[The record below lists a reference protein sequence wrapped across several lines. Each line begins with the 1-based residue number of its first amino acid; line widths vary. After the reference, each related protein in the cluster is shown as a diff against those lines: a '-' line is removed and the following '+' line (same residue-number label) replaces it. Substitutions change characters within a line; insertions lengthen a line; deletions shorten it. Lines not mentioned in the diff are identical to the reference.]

1 MNEKS
6 DPGTAFYSPTGRT
19 VEGHEAFDS
28 ASTTAGPWTSLAQ
41 HGGPPSALLTRAI
54 EGLPEARDR
63 VIGRITVE
71 LWGPVPVGPL
81 TTVARVIRP
90 GRSVALAE
98 SELYDASAERVVA
111 TARAWL
117 LPDHNGGPGVDR
129 PPSHTQA
136 DGVLRPRPAN
146 WNGGY
151 LDAIDWRWIRGGLE
165 EPGTGVA
172 WMRSPALV
180 EGEAISPLQRV
191 LTCVDSASGISAALD
206 LSDWAFLNTE
216 LTVHVLRPP
225 VGEWVCVDA
234 ETTLGT
240 GAVGICTSSVHDE
253 QGLVAR
259 SAQTLL
265 VVRR

>member
-6 DPGTAFYSPTGRT
+6 VPEVAFYDATGPDPDGRET
-19 VEGHEAFDS
+19 FDS
-28 ASTTAGPWTSLAQ
+28 RPDTAGPWTASAQ
-41 HGGPPSALLTRAI
+41 HGGPPAALLTRAI
-54 EGLPEARDR
+54 EALPEAEGR

-81 TTVARVIRP
+81 ATDAAVVRP
-90 GRSVALAE
+90 GRSVALAKAQ
-98 SELYDASAERVVA
+98 LYDVAADRPVA
-111 TARAWL
+111 TASAWL
-117 LPDHNGGPGVDR
+117 LPVHADGPGADV
-129 PPSHTQA
+129 PPGHCAA
-136 DGVLRPRPAN
+136 DGLTRPRPTT

-172 WMRSPALV
+172 WMRTPDLV
-180 EGEAISPLQRV
+180 AGESITPIQRV

-206 LSDWAFLNTE
+206 LARWAFLNTE

-240 GAVGICTSSVHDE
+240 GSVGVCTSSVYDE
-253 QGLVAR
+253 VGLVAR